1 MSIGSL
7 GLIGTVAAGQLQQTR
22 GADSDRAT
30 QDARNQSREVDSA
43 RLAEAAQGVGEM
55 AEDEQ
60 TSDRDA
66 DGRRLWER
74 AAKKPQ
80 SSDEADAGDDSTPQK
95 SVDPT
100 GQAGGNLDL
109 EG

>member
-7 GLIGTVAAGQLQQTR
+7 GLIGSVASGQLQQSR

-43 RLAEAAQGVGEM
+43 RQAEAAEGVGEM
-55 AEDEQ
+55 LQDEGA
-60 TSDRDA
+60 SERDA

-74 AAKKPQ
+74 AARRPNAAAL
-80 SSDEADAGDDSTPQK
+80 SDVIPSRDTPQ

-100 GQAGGNLDL
+100 GVAGANLDL
-109 EG
+109 TG